1 MKNLTINQLAKKCAN
16 KTNAT
21 KNKYHLFVMENFSKN
36 DYIVLNQKMSDIE
49 MHSRPS
55 YVGSDSLVR

>member
-21 KNKYHLFVMENFSKN
+21 KNKYHLFVMDNFPKN
-36 DYIVLNQKMSDIE
+36 DYIVFNQKMCDIE
-49 MHSRPS
+49 MHSRAS
-55 YVGSDSLVR
+55 YVGIDILVR

>member
-16 KTNAT
+16 KTNTT

-36 DYIVLNQKMSDIE
+36 YYIVFNQTMCDIE

>member
-21 KNKYHLFVMENFSKN
+21 KNNYHLFVMDNFSKN
-36 DYIVLNQKMSDIE
+36 DYIVFNQKMSNIE